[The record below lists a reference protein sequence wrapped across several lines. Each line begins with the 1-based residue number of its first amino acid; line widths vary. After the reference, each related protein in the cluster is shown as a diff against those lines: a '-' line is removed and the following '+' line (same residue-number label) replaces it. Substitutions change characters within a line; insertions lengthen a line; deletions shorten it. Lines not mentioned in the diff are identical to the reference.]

1 MSSILDRSFRPEPV
15 DMRGAARQFVID
27 QVESTG
33 AATRNDFDIDRIV
46 STAHD
51 QIGDWDIRSMSGTA
65 FWRIVSCCIR
75 P

>member
-1 MSSILDRSFRPEPV
+1 M
-15 DMRGAARQFVID
+15 ID

-51 QIGDWDIRSMSGTA
+51 QIGDWDIRAMSGAA

>member
-1 MSSILDRSFRPEPV
+1 M
-15 DMRGAARQFVID
+15 ID